1 MLLGKQKGAVSSL
14 LESLGQTVKVS
25 RRRKEGGA
33 DDLIVKHIPEL
44 PAVNRPGCHVKEIEN
59 GEANGNLSILWAP
72 NSQSCR
78 DSPYVLHYLSVT
90 REGKMSKTATV
101 RARIEPRLKK
111 EAEHVLE
118 DLGLSATQAI
128 NLFYR
133 QVTLRKGLPFD
144 VVIPNA
150 VTRRTFG
157 STDAG
162 KDLVVCKDAD
172 DMFRRLGI

>member
-1 MLLGKQKGAVSSL
+1 
-14 LESLGQTVKVS
+14 
-25 RRRKEGGA
+25 
-33 DDLIVKHIPEL
+33 
-44 PAVNRPGCHVKEIEN
+44 
-59 GEANGNLSILWAP
+59 
-72 NSQSCR
+72 
-78 DSPYVLHYLSVT
+78 
-90 REGKMSKTATV
+90 MSKTATV

-150 VTRRTFG
+150 ATKRTLER
-157 STDAG
+157 TDAG
-162 KDLVVCKDAD
+162 KDLVVCKDVD
-172 DMFRRLGI
+172 DMFRKLGV